1 MQIKPVN
8 SLARDKVDKL
18 LASIPFY
25 RDVAH
30 SEPWQYDLLLN
41 HSRLIELAP
50 GDVILRKGDIDT
62 WMYFVLKGQLAVYA
76 DAPENLG
83 SPINFITPGE
93 LFGDLAIFAGGKR
106 NATVVADKN
115 SREVVLFGTDFSVF
129 NNEDQYSGI
138 SRHTRI
144 LFYRNMVHGVRWKLE
159 VYRIQYP
166 DHALVAKGRAVK
178 MYMGAK
184 GTQEELDSL
193 KSQAQQLAEVLSEWN
208 REFGALPTDGES
220 LLDVPVI
227 PEL

>member
-8 SLARDKVDKL
+8 TLARDKVDKL
-18 LASIPFY
+18 LANIPFY
-25 RDVAH
+25 RDVAN

-41 HSRLIELAP
+41 HSRIIELAP
-50 GDVILRKGDIDT
+50 GDIVLRKGDIDT

-76 DAPENLG
+76 DAPEQL
-83 SPINFITPGE
+83 SAPINFITPGE
-93 LFGDLAIFAGGKR
+93 LFGDLAIFAEGRR

-115 SREVVLFGTDFSVF
+115 SREVILFGTDFSIF
-129 NNEDQYSGI
+129 NNADPHAGV
-138 SRHTRI
+138 SRHTQL

-178 MYMGAK
+178 MYLGAK
-184 GTQEELDSL
+184 GSQEELDSL
-193 KSQAQQLAEVLSEWN
+193 RAQAQQLADVLGEWN
-208 REFGALPTDGES
+208 REFGALSTEGDS

-227 PEL
+227 PDL